1 MHIAQV
7 LDSPDYM
14 KKVLITNKVT
24 THFFITPFK
33 SVPYTLHLLPTAF
46 SRINI
51 TLPLVDGQNHDI
63 PFPAWW
69 HNVGNRET
77 LVQWKPYMTGM

>member
-33 SVPYTLHLLPTAF
+33 SKPYTLHLLPTVF
-46 SRINI
+46 SRLIALLI
-51 TLPLVDGQNHDI
+51 SILVYSRDSS
-63 PFPAWW
+63 
-69 HNVGNRET
+69 
-77 LVQWKPYMTGM
+77 